1 MHIHDVDLV
10 QYIFGE
16 PERILAVS
24 EKNTTYC
31 DSVTTIFKYKSGYV
45 NIIGDWGMPHST
57 LRTIE
62 LIEKIE
68 ALAEGSI

>member
-1 MHIHDVDLV
+1 MAI
-10 QYIFGE
+10 
-16 PERILAVS
+16 A

-68 ALAEGSI
+68 ALAEGNI

>member
-1 MHIHDVDLV
+1 M
-10 QYIFGE
+10 
-16 PERILAVS
+16 AVS